1 MRSRYLQLCDCGS
14 NHMREIGILPDHT
27 KNQNVSLFGSRK
39 FYVNT
44 SINKALSHESGLA
57 HLSELL
63 HFARSYHFP

>member
-44 SINKALSHESGLA
+44 SINKALSHESGLV